1 MLCVDSFLGDKDKA
15 NGDNIYHN
23 DGITSQGNAIPSLF
37 IVHEEDCPQ
46 PEEDSISLKN
56 LLSPGRAG
64 LGTSK
69 SQEGSLQG
77 HPYQD
82 VLMEGA
88 PGFHSRS
95 PQSPLT
101 LFSIHQ
107 RTVLN
112 STCGGPQERFCEA
125 QNSYRCEKCPR
136 IFRYFSQLKAHQ
148 RRHNNERTFI
158 YAESNKGFF
167 QASDLYVHQKIHAKE
182 KPFRCSTCEKSFSHK
197 TNLLA
202 HERIHTGEKPYVCAL
217 CQRSYRQSSTYHRH
231 LRTHQKIAVKGTPS
245 TSEASSAVLNSLEG
259 KVALRS
265 DPVPK
270 HTLITRRK
278 PQLGEDS
285 QGTGPRLRWDLAYK
299 NWGPGTLVHTGFL
312 GENLVSSVQGDCA
325 SRCSHDLHLG
335 RMVTTGPGPEGPVPE
350 NDIGDLQI
358 PGLTGCC
365 SSTQGPNRKCHLE
378 DSSLTSD
385 MKDGQ
390 HLSPR
395 ADGVLLWCTHSCLLG
410 HSTQQTLRRL
420 TLPLQAV

>member
-1 MLCVDSFLGDKDKA
+1 MLCVDSFLVDKDKE

-23 DGITSQGNAIPSLF
+23 DGITSQGIAIPSL
-37 IVHEEDCPQ
+37 
-46 PEEDSISLKN
+46 LTN

-77 HPYQD
+77 RPYQD
-82 VLMEGA
+82 VLMEGG
-88 PGFHSRS
+88 PGSHSWS
-95 PQSPLT
+95 PQT
-101 LFSIHQ
+101 M
-107 RTVLN
+107 LN
-112 STCGGPQERFCEA
+112 STCGGRQERFCEA

-148 RRHNNERTFI
+148 RRHNNERILI

-167 QASDLYVHQKIHAKE
+167 QASDLHVHQKIHAEE

-202 HERIHTGEKPYVCAL
+202 NERIHTGEKPYVCAL
-217 CQRSYRQSSTYHRH
+217 CQRSYRQSSTYHCH
-231 LRTHQKIAVKGTPS
+231 PRTHQKIAVKGTPS
-245 TSEASSAVLNSLEG
+245 TSEASSSVLNSLEG
-259 KVALRS
+259 KVAFRS

-270 HTLITRRK
+270 HALIHRRK

-312 GENLVSSVQGDCA
+312 GENLVSSVQRDCA

-335 RMVTTGPGPEGPVPE
+335 RMGTTGPGPAGPVPE

-365 SSTQGPNRKCHLE
+365 SSTQGPNRKCHLVIPHWAPKSE
-378 DSSLTSD
+378 GSLVKCAVPYSYLCQ
-385 MKDGQ
+385 GQ
-390 HLSPR
+390 PS
-395 ADGVLLWCTHSCLLG
+395 
-410 HSTQQTLRRL
+410 
-420 TLPLQAV
+420 